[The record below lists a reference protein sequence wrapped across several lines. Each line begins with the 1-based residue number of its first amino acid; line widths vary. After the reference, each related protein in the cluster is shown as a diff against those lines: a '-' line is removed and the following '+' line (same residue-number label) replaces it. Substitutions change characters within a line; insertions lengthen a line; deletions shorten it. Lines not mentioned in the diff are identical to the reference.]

1 MLLLPLLYKTH
12 SQIHI
17 KISPKL
23 PVFPAVQVFHNIP
36 EVEKSAC
43 HVTANEQLEG
53 FQKYLKVYLTAV
65 FWMEFL
71 QMCDILHQFNCYE
84 REGNLAGHLSESGKM
99 LPYLTAAGHYKY
111 GQQSL
116 TIYLRRNYLR

>member
-1 MLLLPLLYKTH
+1 MWNKGNVLNTLDQIKDASLHML
-12 SQIHI
+12 
-17 KISPKL
+17 SP
-23 PVFPAVQVFHNIP
+23 Q
-36 EVEKSAC
+36 
-43 HVTANEQLEG
+43 EQLEG

-84 REGNLAGHLSESGKM
+84 REGNLVGHLSESGNM
-99 LPYLTAAGHYKY
+99 LPYLTAASHYKY